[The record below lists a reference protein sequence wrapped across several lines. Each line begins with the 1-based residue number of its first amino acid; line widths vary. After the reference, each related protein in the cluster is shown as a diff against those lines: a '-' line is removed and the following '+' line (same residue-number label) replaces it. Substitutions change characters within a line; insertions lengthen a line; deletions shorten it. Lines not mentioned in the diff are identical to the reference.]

1 MPVSSLVF
9 WKKSTSSLSKV
20 ACSKPK
26 PPNRDKIPRKYCIVM
41 LFPQYLERHESI
53 SLSRTLSRW
62 KKRYVRNS
70 DLFEPTVQC
79 RLNQIRTV
87 THHAMFFNS
96 NQYQRFPVL
105 SSRNRNTDILGLS
118 LVLELGIKIH
128 TVARKLGMTTG
139 LLKKCVPTGTWATVL
154 VKLSNF
160 MQQIGQHKG
169 RKMPRK
175 IEEKLVTTHRSV
187 AILHTILVYIAN

>member
-1 MPVSSLVF
+1 MKSTREFWRKTDFGCNLYRHVLPSWPCWWWWRRPFFLLQPLCFLLVCFCHLVQPARLTSNGFSFHFHQRPVS
-9 WKKSTSSLSKV
+9 
-20 ACSKPK
+20 
-26 PPNRDKIPRKYCIVM
+26 R
-41 LFPQYLERHESI
+41 
-53 SLSRTLSRW
+53 
-62 KKRYVRNS
+62 
-70 DLFEPTVQC
+70 
-79 RLNQIRTV
+79 
-87 THHAMFFNS
+87 
-96 NQYQRFPVL
+96 
-105 SSRNRNTDILGLS
+105 
-118 LVLELGIKIH
+118 H

-139 LLKKCVPTGTWATVL
+139 LLKKCVPTGSWATFL